1 MWWSPS
7 HLLSTVVWAATETPL
22 IHGAT
27 SLPLLRLGE
36 YHQFGIIRFL
46 ASRLE
51 NLVENLQHMVEKLS
65 GGSAVHEGTL
75 FDTTEN
81 VHR

>member
-51 NLVENLQHMVEKLS
+51 NLVENLQQKKNIVFQISEMIFEYHIKS
-65 GGSAVHEGTL
+65 
-75 FDTTEN
+75 
-81 VHR
+81 

>member
-36 YHQFGIIRFL
+36 YHQFDFARFL
-46 ASRLE
+46 ARLE
-51 NLVENLQHMVEKLS
+51 NLVENLQPK
-65 GGSAVHEGTL
+65 
-75 FDTTEN
+75 
-81 VHR
+81 